1 MADDGAVRLR
11 NVALVGHGDVGKTS
25 LVEGL
30 LHAAG
35 VIQRVGRVEDGSTTS
50 DWDEEE
56 IRRGISLQTS
66 VLPLDWK
73 GSKINLLDTP
83 GYLDFVAEVKA
94 ALRVV
99 EGALVVVCAGS
110 GVEVGTELAWQY
122 LEEAGLPRLFFI
134 NKMDRENASFQR
146 TVDQLREHFGE
157 RVVPLYLPVG
167 EAAGYRGIIDLLAM
181 QAYLLDGNGPQ
192 DIPAEQAE
200 AAQSWREQLVEA
212 VAATDDEL
220 TLKYLEDEPLSLEEI
235 TAALRQGVASGQVC
249 PVLAGSAL
257 MGSHWPGVLQYLR
270 DLVPSPAD
278 TGTIAA
284 RDLKGEPLDLK
295 PSDSQPSAL
304 VFKTLADPYV
314 GRVTLFRVFSGT
326 VRSDSTLR
334 NAGKGV
340 DERVGQL
347 FLVRGR
353 EHIPVSQVSAGDI
366 GAVAKLQK
374 TTTGDTLCLAD
385 KPLLLDPPD
394 VPEALLQLA
403 IEPQKKGDEEKLAA
417 ALARIAEADPSLSV
431 VKDTESGQTLVAGM
445 GETHLEVLVSRLEK
459 KFGVPV
465 TLSDPRVPFRE
476 TLRGRTKV
484 EGKYKKQSG
493 GRGQY
498 GHVWLELEPLEPGGG
513 FEFVDKIF
521 GGAVPRQY
529 IPAVEKGVQETMAEG
544 VLAGYPVVDV
554 RVTLF
559 DGSYHSVDSSEMA
572 FKLAA
577 SMAFRKGFMEAN
589 PVLLEP
595 ILQLEVVVPEAY
607 TGEVSGDLN
616 RRRGRIVGMDAHKGK
631 QRIEALV
638 PMVEMARYATALRSM
653 TQGRGTFKT
662 RFSHYEEMPA
672 PLADAI
678 VAAAGKGQ
686 AS

>member
-1 MADDGAVRLR
+1 MAGEGPARLR
-11 NVALVGHGDVGKTS
+11 NVAVVGHGGVGKTS
-25 LVEGL
+25 LVERL

-35 VIQRVGRVEDGSTTS
+35 VIQRVGRVEDGSTAS

-66 VLPLDWK
+66 VLPVPWQGK
-73 GSKINLLDTP
+73 KINLLDTP

-99 EGALVVVCAGS
+99 EGALVVVCGSS

-122 LEEAGLPRLFFI
+122 LEECGLPRLFFI
-134 NKMDRENASFQR
+134 NKMDRDNASFHR
-146 TVDQLREHFGE
+146 TLDQLRESFGE
-157 RVVPLYLPVG
+157 RIVALQVPLG
-167 EAAGYRGIIDLLAM
+167 EAAGYRGVVDLLSM
-181 QAYLLDGNGPQ
+181 QVFRVDQEGPQ
-192 DIPAEQAE
+192 AIPADGAE
-200 AAQSWREQLVEA
+200 EAESWRESLIEA
-212 VAATDDEL
+212 IVATDDEL
-220 TLKYLEDEPLSLEEI
+220 TMKYLEDEPLSLEEI
-235 TAALRQGVASGQVC
+235 TDALHRAVASGTLC

-257 MGSHWPGVLQYLR
+257 AGAHWTGLLQYLV
-270 DLVPSPAD
+270 DLVPSPSEREAIPARRAE
-278 TGTIAA
+278 GEAA
-284 RDLKGEPLDLK
+284 RLK
-295 PSDSQPSAL
+295 PSDGPPAAL
-304 VFKTLADPYV
+304 VFKTMADPYV
-314 GRVTLFRVFSGT
+314 GRVTLFRVFSGV
-326 VRSDSTLR
+326 VRSDSTLY
-334 NAGKGV
+334 NATKGV
-340 DERVGQL
+340 EERVGQL
-347 FLVRGR
+347 FVVRGR
-353 EHIPVSQVSAGDI
+353 EHIPVPEVAAGDI
-366 GAVAKLQK
+366 GGVAKLQK
-374 TTTGDTLCLAD
+374 TTTGDTLCRSD
-385 KPLLLDPPD
+385 QPLLLDPPE
-394 VPEALLQLA
+394 VPEGVLRLA
-403 IEPQKKGDEEKLAA
+403 IEPKAKGDEEKLAA
-417 ALARIAEADPSLSV
+417 ALARIAEADPSITV
-431 VKDTESGQTLVAGM
+431 IRDAEMGQTLVAGM
-445 GETHLEVLVSRLEK
+445 GETHLEVLVSRLEN
-459 KFGVPV
+459 KFGIPV
-465 TLSDPRVPFRE
+465 TLSDPRIPFRE
-476 TLRGRTKV
+476 TLRGSAKV
-484 EGKYKKQSG
+484 EGKYKKQTG

-559 DGSYHSVDSSEMA
+559 DGSYHSVDSSDMA

-577 SMAFRKGFMEAN
+577 SMAFRKGFMQAN

-616 RRRGRIVGMDAHKGK
+616 RRRGRIVAMDSHKGK

-638 PMVEMARYATALRSM
+638 PMVEMARYATALRSI

-672 PLADAI
+672 ALAQAI
-678 VAAAGKGQ
+678 VAASGKVQ